1 VNIRKD
7 APLSDVLWYRI
18 GGTARYLID
27 ASSPEDVQDAITFV
41 RQRGIEPVLFVGHG
55 ANLLFPD
62 EYFAGAVVRLVD
74 PSPGEVAPID
84 TGARIGDDVLIE
96 SFAGE
101 TLDRLLHRAFAAHL
115 VGLEWAGGLPG
126 TVGAGVR
133 GNVGAFGGEIRDS
146 VHQVTVLDLAEN
158 PARVRTLRG
167 DQLEFVYRGSL
178 LKQDRN
184 LIALSATFRLRK
196 GSASEVEAARDTYD
210 AHIAYRQTHHPM
222 DFPNTGSTFKN
233 VSRAE
238 DVEKVLAVYPELRER
253 VARDWH
259 GKVSMGYLNRKLG
272 FAGFRAGNAA
282 VSDKHCNF
290 VLNLGGARAADVVEV
305 VETIRQT
312 FEDTFGFQPEPE
324 VEIVRVS
331 RPGAPSHPQPAGAPE
346 GVRRS

>member
-1 VNIRKD
+1 
-7 APLSDVLWYRI
+7 
-18 GGTARYLID
+18 
-27 ASSPEDVQDAITFV
+27 
-41 RQRGIEPVLFVGHG
+41 
-55 ANLLFPD
+55 
-62 EYFAGAVVRLVD
+62 
-74 PSPGEVAPID
+74 
-84 TGARIGDDVLIE
+84 
-96 SFAGE
+96 
-101 TLDRLLHRAFAAHL
+101 
-115 VGLEWAGGLPG
+115 
-126 TVGAGVR
+126 
-133 GNVGAFGGEIRDS
+133 
-146 VHQVTVLDLAEN
+146 
-158 PARVRTLRG
+158 
-167 DQLEFVYRGSL
+167 
-178 LKQDRN
+178 
-184 LIALSATFRLRK
+184 
-196 GSASEVEAARDTYD
+196 
-210 AHIAYRQTHHPM
+210 M